1 MHYSGLDNKMFL
13 IRLERGERVVLS
25 IKSFCEKLGI
35 KNASVVGIGSVEDPT
50 LAHYRVDNKKYKEK
64 NLQGIF
70 EVTSLVGNVAI
81 FEGKPMVHCHIG
93 VSDDEMR
100 VFGGHLVEATVAATL
115 EMVLQDLG
123 SKKTKKHDEGIGLK
137 LLELDEHE

>member
-1 MHYSGLDNKMFL
+1 MYYSGLDNKIFL

-25 IKSFCEKLGI
+25 IKSLCEKLGI
-35 KNASVVGIGSVEDPT
+35 KNASFAGIGSIENPV
-50 LAHYRVDNKKYKEK
+50 LAHYRVDNKRYKEK

-70 EVTSLVGNVAI
+70 EVTNLVGNVAI
-81 FEGKPMVHCHIG
+81 FEEKPLVHGHIN

-115 EMVLQDLG
+115 EITLQDFG
-123 SKKTKKHDEGIGLK
+123 SGKTKKQDDNIGLK
-137 LLELDEHE
+137 LLELDEHV